1 MKTLT
6 LALTITL
13 AALLA
18 SGCNL
23 LQEATPAQPVG
34 SGTICFWIAAD
45 KDTYASF
52 GRTGEEGDLNF
63 GQHGTL
69 VVATGPNGRKK
80 TYLNFARP
88 NFPEG
93 TEILFA
99 KIELFHPGKNEDGTS
114 DDIPLDI
121 STIRTEPW
129 SPATLTWNNRPD
141 RGASHTSEF
150 QLMLR
155 SQAWSGTGN
164 IKGFIEDMFMNPS
177 SHYGFLVALEDG
189 FFANQI
195 EKGFYANNDIRRK
208 QDDLGLSPRL
218 VMKVK
223 LPAGKSTNDV
233 TMPFLPTDNDL
244 KNLPRPVTM
253 VRFVQADEFPSDW
266 KVSPNQ

>member
-1 MKTLT
+1 MKTFS
-6 LALTITL
+6 LALAITF
-13 AALLA
+13 AALFA
-18 SGCNL
+18 GGCNL
-23 LQEATPAQPVG
+23 IKDAAPAQPG
-34 SGTICFWIAAD
+34 ASGTICFWIAAD

-69 VVATGPNGRKK
+69 PVATGPSGRKR

-88 NFPEG
+88 TFPEG

-99 KIELFHPGKNEDGTS
+99 KMELFHPGKNEDGTS
-114 DDIPLDI
+114 DDISLDVA
-121 STIRTEPW
+121 TIRTEPW

-141 RGASHTSEF
+141 RGMSHMTEF
-150 QLMLR
+150 PLVLR
-155 SQAWSGTGN
+155 SQAWSGSGN
-164 IKGFIEDMFMNPS
+164 IKGFIEDMFNNPS
-177 SHYGFLVALEDG
+177 SHYGFMIGLPDG
-189 FFANQI
+189 FFAKQV
-195 EKGFYANNDIRRK
+195 EKGFYGNNDIRRK

-218 VMKVK
+218 LMKVK
-223 LPAGKSTNDV
+223 LPAGKTTSDV
-233 TMPFLPTDNDL
+233 MMPFLPTDNDL